1 MAEKGKSVKQKA
13 ESRGNLKQVAGD
25 NHETTTTNANIF
37 VGIFFVLI
45 LALGGIVWALTVG
58 LNQGGQT
65 PQVEQKSRT

>member
-1 MAEKGKSVKQKA
+1 MAKKDKSVKQKA

-37 VGIFFVLI
+37 VGIFFVLV
-45 LALGGIVWALTVG
+45 LALGGIAWAVTIG
-58 LNQGGQT
+58 LNHGGQT